1 MPPVSSPASPASYAS
16 HSLAPHERLFRLL
29 RRERSEIGLVI
40 LYAVGA
46 SVVALAIPVTIQA
59 LVNTV
64 AFGALVQ
71 PLFVLAALV
80 LLGLSLGAVFRALQ
94 TRLVEAMQERI
105 FARNALAIAER
116 LPEVARE
123 ALEGKP
129 DLAARF
135 FDVVT
140 LQKSAAG
147 LLIDGVAL
155 ALQTMVGMAILAV
168 YHPFLLGFDA
178 ILLAMMLFVLGPL
191 GRGAVRTAIDESY
204 KKYATASFLN
214 ELASTGTSFRT
225 EQGAKL
231 AQQRAFKLV
240 SGYLTARRAH
250 FRVLF
255 RQHVGALALQVVLGA
270 LLVVVGGLLVMNKQ
284 LTLGQLV
291 AAQLIVSGVL
301 VGFSK
306 VGKQLEALYDMLAAL
321 DKIELLTELPR
332 EVGGKG
338 GLPRTASGEGG
349 DGSPAATG
357 ASLTFRE
364 VTLRHGARTFL
375 DSCNLH
381 VNPGEHLCILGKNG
395 VGKSHVAEMIYGL
408 RPASSGFVELDGET
422 QHTVSKRAWRR
433 DVALVTRGEIF
444 RGTLLENLLVDPD
457 GDDARAAAQ
466 EVLRRVA
473 LWERVKD
480 LPEGLDTPLSP
491 RGPELSAGEAVKL
504 VVARALLADP
514 RLVVVD
520 EAVDDIDDDAR
531 TAVIDALFHFGRR
544 RTVILITQDAA
555 VAVRASRVL
564 RLSEGNFQEV
574 AS

>member
-1 MPPVSSPASPASYAS
+1 
-16 HSLAPHERLFRLL
+16 
-29 RRERSEIGLVI
+29 VI

-46 SVVALAIPVTIQA
+46 SVVGLAIPVTIQA
-59 LVNTV
+59 LVNTI

-71 PLFVLAALV
+71 PLFVLATMV
-80 LLGLSLGAVFRALQ
+80 LLGLSIGAVFRALQ

-155 ALQTMVGMAILAV
+155 ALQTMVGMTILAV

-178 ILLAMMLFVLGPL
+178 ILLATMIFVLGPL

-204 KKYATASFLN
+204 KKYATAAFLN
-214 ELASTGTSFRT
+214 ELASTGTIFRT

-270 LLVVVGGLLVMNKQ
+270 LLIVVGGLLVMNKQ

-291 AAQLIVSGVL
+291 AAELIVSGVL

-321 DKIELLTELPR
+321 DKIEVLTELPR

-338 GLPRTASGEGG
+338 GLLPRAVG
-349 DGSPAATG
+349 DGRSVTG
-357 ASLTFRE
+357 AALTFRE

-375 DSCNLH
+375 DACNLH
-381 VNPGEHLCILGKNG
+381 VNSGEHLCILGKNG
-395 VGKSHVAEMIYGL
+395 VGKSHVAELIYGL
-408 RPASSGFVELDGET
+408 RMPTSGYVELDGET

-457 GDDARAAAQ
+457 GGDNERAAAQ

-531 TAVIDALFHFGRR
+531 TAVIDALFHFGSR
-544 RTVILITQDAA
+544 RTVILITHDAA
-555 VAVRASRVL
+555 VAARASRVL

>member
-16 HSLAPHERLFRLL
+16 QSLAPHERLFRLL

-191 GRGAVRTAIDESY
+191 GRGAVRTAIEESY
-204 KKYATASFLN
+204 KKYATAAFLN

-231 AQQRAFKLV
+231 AQKRAFKLV
-240 SGYLTARRAH
+240 SGYLAARRAH

-255 RQHVGALALQVVLGA
+255 RQHVGALALQVVLGT
-270 LLVVVGGLLVMNKQ
+270 LLIVVGGLLVMNKQ

-291 AAQLIVSGVL
+291 AAELIVSGVL

-321 DKIELLTELPR
+321 DKIEVLTELHR
-332 EVGGKG
+332 EAGGKG
-338 GLPRTASGEGG
+338 GGPSRAGHGHQHG
-349 DGSPAATG
+349 DTLGAA
-357 ASLTFRE
+357 LTFRE
-364 VTLRHGARTFL
+364 VTLRHGARIFL
-375 DSCNLH
+375 NSCNLH
-381 VNPGEHLCILGKNG
+381 VNSGEHLCILGKNG
-395 VGKSHVAEMIYGL
+395 VGKSHVAELIYGL
-408 RPASSGFVELDGET
+408 RTPTSGYVELDGET

-457 GDDARAAAQ
+457 GGEDERAAAQ

-544 RTVILITQDAA
+544 RTVILITHDAA
-555 VAVRASRVL
+555 VAARASRVL

>member
-1 MPPVSSPASPASYAS
+1 M
-16 HSLAPHERLFRLL
+16 
-29 RRERSEIGLVI
+29 
-40 LYAVGA
+40 
-46 SVVALAIPVTIQA
+46 
-59 LVNTV
+59 
-64 AFGALVQ
+64 
-71 PLFVLAALV
+71 
-80 LLGLSLGAVFRALQ
+80 
-94 TRLVEAMQERI
+94 
-105 FARNALAIAER
+105 
-116 LPEVARE
+116 
-123 ALEGKP
+123 
-129 DLAARF
+129 
-135 FDVVT
+135 
-140 LQKSAAG
+140 
-147 LLIDGVAL
+147 
-155 ALQTMVGMAILAV
+155 
-168 YHPFLLGFDA
+168 
-178 ILLAMMLFVLGPL
+178 
-191 GRGAVRTAIDESY
+191 
-204 KKYATASFLN
+204 
-214 ELASTGTSFRT
+214 
-225 EQGAKL
+225 
-231 AQQRAFKLV
+231 

-321 DKIELLTELPR
+321 DKLELLTELPR

-338 GLPRTASGEGG
+338 LLPRGPTDGPSPSG
-349 DGSPAATG
+349 AA
-357 ASLTFRE
+357 LTFRE
-364 VTLRHGARTFL
+364 VTLRHGERTFL

-457 GDDARAAAQ
+457 GEDARAAAQ

-555 VAVRASRVL
+555 VAARASRVL

>member
-1 MPPVSSPASPASYAS
+1 V
-16 HSLAPHERLFRLL
+16 
-29 RRERSEIGLVI
+29 
-40 LYAVGA
+40 LYAIGA
-46 SVVALAIPVTIQA
+46 SIVALAIPVTIQA
-59 LVNTV
+59 LVNTI

-71 PLFVLAALV
+71 PLFVLATLV
-80 LLGLSLGAVFRALQ
+80 LLGLAIGAVFRALQ

-155 ALQTMVGMAILAV
+155 ALQTVVGMAILAV

-178 ILLAMMLFVLGPL
+178 ILLTMMLLVLGPL

-204 KKYATASFLN
+204 KKYATAAFLN
-214 ELASTGTSFRT
+214 ELASTGTIFRT
-225 EQGAKL
+225 EQGTKL

-255 RQHVGALALQVVLGA
+255 RQHVGALALQVLLGA
-270 LLVVVGGLLVMNKQ
+270 LLIVVGGLLVMNKQ

-291 AAQLIVSGVL
+291 AAELIVSGVL

-306 VGKQLEALYDMLAAL
+306 VGKQLEGLYDMLAAL
-321 DKIELLTELPR
+321 DKIEVLTELPR

-338 GLPRTASGEGG
+338 VLPREVRDVGDARAVASG
-349 DGSPAATG
+349 AA
-357 ASLTFRE
+357 LTFRE
-364 VTLRHGARTFL
+364 VTLRHGVRTFL

-395 VGKSHVAEMIYGL
+395 VGKSHVAELIYGL
-408 RPASSGFVELDGET
+408 RTPTSGFVELDGET
-422 QHTVSKRAWRR
+422 QHTISKRAWRR

-457 GDDARAAAQ
+457 SGDDARAAAQ
-466 EVLRRVA
+466 DVLRRVA

-491 RGPELSAGEAVKL
+491 RGPELSAGESVKL

-531 TAVIDALFHFGRR
+531 TAVLDALFHFGRR
-544 RTVILITQDAA
+544 RTVVLITHDAA
-555 VAVRASRVL
+555 VAARASRVL